1 MSKIKKIILLFEN
14 SSKIYV
20 ILTVIYRNI
29 YATSLDTIYNRPSK
43 GRL

>member
-1 MSKIKKIILLFEN
+1 MIILLLKN
-14 SSKIYV
+14 SSNIYV

-29 YATSLDTIYNRPSK
+29 YAKSLDTIYYRPSK